1 MQLLL
6 DTHAFIWFISGDE
19 AMPSKVIDAIR
30 NIENKCYISIAS
42 IWEIAIKSSLKKL
55 ELKSDFN
62 KIIDLLIENEIE
74 LLPIT
79 FAHLQALIQ
88 LEFHHRDPFDRLI
101 IAQGSVEQLTIIT
114 KDEQFVKYTNNILW

>member
-79 FAHLQALIQ
+79 FEHLQALIQ